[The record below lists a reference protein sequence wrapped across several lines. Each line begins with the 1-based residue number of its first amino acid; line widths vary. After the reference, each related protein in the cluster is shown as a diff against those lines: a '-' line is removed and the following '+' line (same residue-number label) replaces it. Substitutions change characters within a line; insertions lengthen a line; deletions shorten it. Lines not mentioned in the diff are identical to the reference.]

1 MLTTKRIAVKTLITL
16 SAAFSFAAIAHAQ
29 KVPAPGSRVTTDAHN
44 CYPYFEWW
52 YDRIDRALSTGT
64 PVAIEQDLAWYT
76 DKKTSK
82 SWSIV
87 THGEP
92 LSPASPT
99 MEHYF
104 FDKVKPIV
112 EQALKDNKKET
123 WPIIT
128 LNLDFKDNKPEHL

>member
-1 MLTTKRIAVKTLITL
+1 MRNALFHAALFAFTAGSFTTTL
-16 SAAFSFAAIAHAQ
+16 FAQ
-29 KVPAPGSRVTTDAHN
+29 KVPAPGSRVITDAHN

-52 YDRIDRALSTGT
+52 SDRIDRALSTGT

-76 DKKTSK
+76 DKKTGK

-92 LSPASPT
+92 LSPHSPT

-112 EQALKDNKKET
+112 EQALKDN
-123 WPIIT
+123 
-128 LNLDFKDNKPEHL
+128 NKA